1 MLACVIGGPLVMLE
15 KTGYLETWEAT
26 ERYTLAVLAF
36 SAAHPIS
43 VPGEAPAGDEAGHAA
58 ALRALDRR
66 LIAWHRDLDA
76 LYDRICAMAVVS
88 TLTDPGASVSLTY
101 DRPAG
106 VGQRALKREFHAKRD
121 ASILLYLALTAAVY
135 FSNSVL
141 LASLVLVLNVLNLLL
156 CYRIK
161 GMSDALAV
169 TVQQLDEV
177 VGQLV
182 GWPLPA
188 VPAAGHAAATSLL
201 LAKLAALARYW
212 QGTELGMNVALPGV
226 GALAVSVN
234 IMGSIAVATTFRCVV
249 SVLTVFHPALA
260 GISIRAMLAWLFASA
275 GRYKLT
281 PAMVEG
287 TNALP
292 KGASARDWGP
302 DDCCEEEQPKDKDS

>member
-1 MLACVIGGPLVMLE
+1 MQPSRHPLPRHTWVWWAMLACVIGGPLVMLE

-43 VPGEAPAGDEAGHAA
+43 VPGEAPAEDEAAHAA

-161 GMSDALAV
+161 VHALALGSV
-169 TVQQLDEV
+169 LLQIPRRDA
-177 VGQLV
+177 
-182 GWPLPA
+182 WRPLPTA
-188 VPAAGHAAATSLL
+188 PPSLL
-201 LAKLAALARYW
+201 PSSLCKLISRACRTRW
-212 QGTELGMNVALPGV
+212 RSPCSSWTRWW
-226 GALAVSVN
+226 
-234 IMGSIAVATTFRCVV
+234 GS
-249 SVLTVFHPALA
+249 
-260 GISIRAMLAWLFASA
+260 WSA
-275 GRYKLT
+275 GPCRPCLP
-281 PAMVEG
+281 PATRPPPPSCLPSWPPWRG
-287 TNALP
+287 T
-292 KGASARDWGP
+292 GRARSWA
-302 DDCCEEEQPKDKDS
+302 